1 MKTSGGQKSDFA
13 LVELIQGVNRCSE
26 KETADGKC
34 WMVTP
39 VRLPDL
45 DIFIP
50 KLQLVRTLGTILF
63 LFVLGFNVI
72 PDRMGSYSVL
82 LWSVRISAAAGCY
95 HEHF

>member
-13 LVELIQGVNRCSE
+13 LVELIHGVNRCSE
-26 KETADGKC
+26 KETEDGKC
-34 WMVTP
+34 WTVTP

-63 LFVLGFNVI
+63 FVCSWLQSN
-72 PDRMGSYSVL
+72 S
-82 LWSVRISAAAGCY
+82 
-95 HEHF
+95 